1 MIPEQHKLEVQLA
14 FNAYCRKT
22 LKNEASNAH
31 KIMNRRKQRI
41 LNFSDLPFDEEF
53 LFSRDELFDTQ
64 EDFNING
71 NWITNKLLTSAINRL
86 SDAYR
91 KVIELYYFFD
101 LNDRL
106 IGEQLQVPRSTIQ
119 FWRSNALTSLKH
131 DLEENIDDWSGI

>member
-1 MIPEQHKLEVQLA
+1 MISEQHKLEVQLA

-22 LKNEASNAH
+22 LKNEATNAH

-41 LNFSDLPFDEEF
+41 LNFSDLPYDEEF
-53 LFSRDELFDTQ
+53 LFSRDEFFDLQ

-71 NWITNKLLTSAINRL
+71 KWITNELLTSAINRL

>member
-22 LKNEASNAH
+22 LKNEATNAH

-41 LNFSDLPFDEEF
+41 LNFSDLPYDEEF
-53 LFSRDELFDTQ
+53 LFAKDEFLDPQ
-64 EDFNING
+64 EEYNIDG

>member
-1 MIPEQHKLEVQLA
+1 MIPEHHKLEVQLA
-14 FNAYCRKT
+14 FNAYCHKT

-53 LFSRDELFDTQ
+53 LFTRDESSDPQ

-71 NWITNKLLTSAINRL
+71 NWITKKLLTSAINRL
-86 SDAYR
+86 SDEYR

-106 IGEQLQVPRSTIQ
+106 IGEQFQVPRSTIQ
-119 FWRSNALTSLKH
+119 FWRSNALTCLKH
-131 DLEENIDDWSGI
+131 DLEENADDWSEI